1 MWPFILTVILKCFF
15 SNVQYMGCAQ
25 EKTKKQKNNGMFFV
39 CPLAQIPKTAG
50 ATDLCYP
57 DVLQKEKLI
66 YFTRISQSISGL

>member
-1 MWPFILTVILKCFF
+1 MYSTWDVLKK
-15 SNVQYMGCAQ
+15 
-25 EKTKKQKNNGMFFV
+25 KTKKTKNNCMFFV

-50 ATDLCYP
+50 AADLCYP